1 MPNRPSSANSRRLI
15 ALLLV
20 VAVAVVYQL
29 LEREPKPAGAPL
41 GPSPASTTVPRDR
54 PAAPAPSHPSAAEP
68 PARSVAAA
76 FRSHARAAV
85 VEGSGHVAKLLADDR
100 QGSRHQ
106 RFLLRV
112 DGGPTVLVAHNIDVA
127 ERVAPLQAGDAVRF
141 RGEYVWNAKGGILH
155 WTHADPDGRHE
166 AGWIE
171 AGGRRFQ

>member
-1 MPNRPSSANSRRLI
+1 MPNRPAGASARRLI

-20 VAVAVVYQL
+20 AAVAVVYQL
-29 LEREPKPAGAPL
+29 LVREPKPAGAPPGL
-41 GPSPASTTVPRDR
+41 SPAPTTVLRDR
-54 PAAPAPSHPSAAEP
+54 PTAPAPPRPSAAEP
-68 PARSVAAA
+68 SAGSVAAA

-85 VEGSGHVAKLLADDR
+85 VEGSGRVAKLLADDR

-112 DGGPTVLVAHNIDVA
+112 DGGPTVLVAHNIDLA
-127 ERVAPLQAGDAVRF
+127 ERVAPLQVGDVVRF

-155 WTHADPDGRHE
+155 WTHIDPDRRHE